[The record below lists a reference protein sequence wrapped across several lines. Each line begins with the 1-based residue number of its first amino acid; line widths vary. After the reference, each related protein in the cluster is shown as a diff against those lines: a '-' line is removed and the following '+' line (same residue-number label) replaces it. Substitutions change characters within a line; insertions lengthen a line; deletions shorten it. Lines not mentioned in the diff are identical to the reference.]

1 MEPASGSVKK
11 LEKTALEG
19 LDARTESTKVPE
31 DVLMEEPDPPSDNET
46 MSTSKRSNSKPEHG
60 RGPLREAKQAK
71 KALIHKGL
79 ISKEEADKLPVE
91 EILEMV
97 KKYRKGSGNLTEAVL
112 EQLAENQK
120 EDLFKKLFGEFQESP
135 GMKMPTITDEQVEKA
150 DKELTSLF
158 MYQKC
163 PFCDRFVDEWHVKNK
178 DHKSYMREHLRS
190 SYLLTDPSAMT
201 ATEVRDSFA
210 RVRRFGGG
218 LHRLSLAN
226 SVEYWGDVEK
236 LPSLVRSMHAT
247 KAMKVKYGESK
258 GAKTYE
264 FTNEQVAKYHL
275 AWVSYAPSSG
285 KYKNASYSKDHLNP
299 QTVFESP
306 EPESSWWP
314 VVLLQRPEDPEFEN
328 LANIAGTQTILIIC
342 WYQIMED
349 GFWVWVMTI
358 EAI

>member
-11 LEKTALEG
+11 LDKTALEG

-46 MSTSKRSNSKPEHG
+46 MSTAKRSNSKPEHG

-71 KALIHKGL
+71 KALIHKG
-79 ISKEEADKLPVE
+79 IITKEEADKLPVE
-91 EILEMV
+91 EILKMV
-97 KKYRKGSGNLTEAVL
+97 KKYRQGSGNLSEALL

-135 GMKMPTITDEQVEKA
+135 GMKMPEISDEQVEEA
-150 DKELTSLF
+150 DKVLTSCFL
-158 MYQKC
+158 YQKC
-163 PFCDRFVDEWHVKNK
+163 PFCDKYVDEWHVLNK
-178 DHKSYMREHLRS
+178 DHKSYMKEHLRS
-190 SYLLTDPSAMT
+190 SYLLTDPSAMSSE
-201 ATEVRDSFA
+201 AVRESFA

-218 LHRLSLAN
+218 LHSLSLAN

-236 LPSLVRSMHAT
+236 LPSLVRSIHAT

-258 GAKTYE
+258 SAKT
-264 FTNEQVAKYHL
+264 FDFKQ
-275 AWVSYAPSSG
+275 
-285 KYKNASYSKDHLNP
+285 D
-299 QTVFESP
+299 
-306 EPESSWWP
+306 
-314 VVLLQRPEDPEFEN
+314 QRPEDPEFEN
-328 LANIAGTQTILIIC
+328 MANIAGTQTILIIC

-358 EAI
+358 EEV